1 MASMV
6 SGVCT
11 SPSTPST
18 GCFLPTYSGR
28 GMDGGTDRLGEI
40 RPGTSGVVME
50 YECSQRLT
58 GGVRE
63 QRSGAG
69 HPARTGGRGGQVVV
83 LPQDG
88 EGRTRSGQPQQGPAR
103 PLSRPRLRRGG
114 PDPGPGAQRAVGG
127 AGPRVE

>member
-11 SPSTPST
+11 SPATPLT

-28 GMDGGTDRLGEI
+28 GMDGGTVRGGEI

-58 GGVRE
+58 GEDRKSTRLNSSHVKISYAVFCLKKKVAPAAMLLCPINSEAHKRE
-63 QRSGAG
+63 F
-69 HPARTGGRGGQVVV
+69 
-83 LPQDG
+83 L
-88 EGRTRSGQPQQGPAR
+88 
-103 PLSRPRLRRGG
+103 
-114 PDPGPGAQRAVGG
+114 
-127 AGPRVE
+127 